1 MGLERF
7 VRVNAVLVPI
17 LVAGGY
23 LLLDHIP
30 LLIWF
35 FGVAYVTFATF
46 ICLLWGLSVASL
58 KIRP

>member
-23 LLLDHIP
+23 LLIDHIP
-30 LLIWF
+30 LVLWF
-35 FGVAYVTFATF
+35 FGVAYVTFATL
-46 ICLLWGLSVASL
+46 ICLLWGLSVASM
-58 KIRP
+58 KVRS